1 MLLFIKPSLISG
13 NPRLS
18 STGTLSVLVEDEN
31 DNAPVFGQA
40 QYSLS
45 LLENSE
51 PGTLLARLTAT
62 DGDIG
67 INGEIRYSLKGED
80 AEAFNIDENTGD
92 LTSRRSLDREQK
104 EAYEFIA
111 VAEDNGNDI
120 KLSNSARVIV
130 RISDVNDN
138 KPVLTNLVSNIIIP
152 DTIRAGDFVFKF
164 DAEDTDSDLNSRLQF
179 SVRDSSGARP
189 DFSVDA
195 SSGVMRASR
204 SMDRPGQRFSLE
216 LEVSDTGNPSQSI
229 RAAVTIQVESSSKF
243 PVFASSANQI
253 FIEEGSITADMP
265 SVEATTVSGQAVQ
278 YKIAGGNLNK
288 AFTIDSESGK
298 LKLVKPLDREQLET
312 FDLYIGA
319 FILGSEG
326 QVSYHKITVAVS
338 DINDSEPVF
347 QSDYI
352 MAEVSEE
359 QFPPVTIT
367 RVTASDADAGENG
380 IVKYRLL
387 DNTEKFGID
396 PQSGEIRTNV
406 KLDREDQD
414 EYELHV
420 EAYDGGQRSLSGSAV
435 IKVIVTDINDNPPK
449 FTRIISINITE
460 NSSIGTKVVTVETVD
475 PDIGENANA
484 TYELIENPGDKFRI
498 NPVTGDIIVSG
509 DLDRELQDEYLLK
522 VKATDGA
529 WRADTTVGV
538 NILDEN
544 DNQPTFPQDTVTLM
558 FPHTTAAVALVGRVT
573 ASDKDGPGPNSAVK
587 YKLRET
593 SEYFS
598 IDSSSGEI
606 ISKRKLSY
614 INTTRSQS
622 IENVY
627 MLSVIAT
634 DQGKPPMSDECLVK
648 ILVTDTNTAPPVFTQ
663 VDYVRAIPSFAPAG
677 MEVVLVEAV
686 DLVDTG
692 LNAEVTYSLRP
703 SAYSQLFTID
713 SVSGSVKLGQDLQV
727 SGSTSYR
734 LEVLASDKGDPVMSS
749 STSVTL
755 MPSADN
761 LHSPKFSDVSTQV
774 IIPENEP
781 VDTFIIKLSA
791 SDRDTGINGML
802 RYSIVAG
809 NEEERFKINDRSG
822 QIFINKALDYDNENE
837 YNLTI
842 QAQDLAF
849 EPKSSVSVLR
859 IILTDV
865 NDNVP
870 FFERPQYDAY
880 LRENS
885 APGTEIITMKAIDF
899 DSPRYAKIQY
909 QIEEQTM
916 RQYFSVDKNSGKVTS
931 KVLFDYEKYPEYS
944 FHIVASNPGSS
955 ESNKTRLN
963 VHITGANEFFPRF
976 QQPVFQFSVSE
987 SALADT
993 TVGQIRALDQDK
1005 GRDGEVFY
1013 FLIGNSNDKG
1023 FRLDKRTGV
1032 ISVQKSLDRE
1042 YQNRFVLTVL
1052 AKNRGSI
1059 LGNDT
1064 DEAQV
1069 TITVQDGN
1077 DPPVFSQ
1084 DNYRTSVRENIAIGS
1099 TILTVEAVDKDVRPR
1114 NSQFSYSIIEG
1125 NSEAMFEIDPS
1136 SGSIRTVR
1144 GLDREAEAGH
1154 QLVVAATDNGTPA
1167 ATGTAVVSITVE
1179 DVNDNPPY
1187 LEPVARSASLREN
1200 SPANTLVARLLPT
1213 DRDLA
1218 PNTGPF
1224 RFYISAESEDGDKFS
1239 VDERT
1244 GELRSRVSVD
1254 REETPTLNI
1263 VLEIHDSG
1271 SPSLSANY
1279 DFTINVEDEND
1290 NPSQPRVLTVV
1301 VQTLN
1306 GDFTGGKI
1314 APVKPKDPDTS
1325 GMALKIILKKH

>member
-1 MLLFIKPSLISG
+1 MSILLFLKPSNIPG

-31 DNAPVFGQA
+31 DNAPVFSQT

-45 LLENSE
+45 VLENSE
-51 PGTLLARLTAT
+51 AGTLLARLAAT
-62 DGDIG
+62 DSDSG

-80 AEAFNIDENTGD
+80 AESFSIDESTGD
-92 LTSRRSLDREQK
+92 LASRRSLDREQK
-104 EAYEFIA
+104 EVYEFIA
-111 VAEDNGNDI
+111 VAEDNGDDV
-120 KLSNSARVIV
+120 KLSNSARVV
-130 RISDVNDN
+130 VKVSDVNDN

-152 DTIRAGDFVFKF
+152 DTIKSGDFVFKF

-179 SVRDSSGARP
+179 YVEDSSGGGAA
-189 DFSVDA
+189 FSVEP
-195 SSGVMRASR
+195 SSGVMRANR
-204 SMDRPGQRFSLE
+204 NMDRPGERFSLE
-216 LEVSDTGNPSQSI
+216 LEVSDTGNPSQSVK
-229 RAAVTIQVESSSKF
+229 AAVTVQVESNKKF
-243 PVFASSANQI
+243 PVFATSADQI
-253 FIEEGSITADMP
+253 FIEEGSITGDMP
-265 SVEATTVSGQAVQ
+265 SVEANTLSGQAVQ

-319 FILGSEG
+319 FRRGSEG
-326 QVSYHKITVAVS
+326 HVSYHKIAVAVS

-352 MAEVSEE
+352 MAEVREE
-359 QFPPVTIT
+359 QFPPLTIT
-367 RVTASDADAGENG
+367 RVTATDADTGDNG
-380 IVKYRLL
+380 SVRYRLL
-387 DNTEKFGID
+387 DNTEKFDID

-406 KLDREDQD
+406 KLDREAQD

-435 IKVIVTDINDNPPK
+435 IKVMVTDINDNPPK

-460 NSSIGTKVVTVETVD
+460 NSPIGTKVVTVETVD

-498 NPVTGDIIVSG
+498 NPVTGDISVSG
-509 DLDRELQDEYLLK
+509 DIDRELRDEYLLK

-544 DNQPTFPQDTVTLM
+544 DNQPSFPQHTLTLM
-558 FPHTTAAVALVGRVT
+558 FPHTSAAVALVGRVS

-634 DQGKPPMSDECLVK
+634 DQGRPPMSDECQVR
-648 ILVTDTNTAPPVFTQ
+648 ILVTDINTAAPVFTQ
-663 VDYVRAIPSFAPAG
+663 TDYVRAIPSFAPAG
-677 MEVVLVEAV
+677 MEVVRVEAV
-686 DLVDTG
+686 DSVDTG
-692 LNAEVTYSLRP
+692 LNSEVTYSLQP
-703 SAYSQLFTID
+703 SSYSQLFTID
-713 SVSGSVKLGQDLQV
+713 PISGSVKLERDLSV
-727 SGSTSYR
+727 SGSSSYK
-734 LEVLASDKGDPVMSS
+734 LVVVASDQGDPVMSS
-749 STSVTL
+749 TTSLTL
-755 MPSADN
+755 MPSTEN
-761 LHSPKFSDVSTQV
+761 RHTPEFSDVSTQV

-791 SDRDTGINGML
+791 SDRDAGINGIL
-802 RYSIVAG
+802 RYSIVNG
-809 NEEERFKINDRSG
+809 NQEERFKIDERSG
-822 QIFINKALDYDNENE
+822 KIFINKALDYDNENE
-837 YNLTI
+837 YNLTV
-842 QAQDLAF
+842 QAKDLAF
-849 EPKSSVSVLR
+849 KPKSSVSVLK

-885 APGTEIITMKAIDF
+885 APGTEIITMKAIDY

-909 QIEEQTM
+909 QIEELTM
-916 RQYFSVDKNSGKVTS
+916 RQYFSVDKNTG
-931 KVLFDYEKYPEYS
+931 VLISTVSFDYEKYSEYS
-944 FHIVASNPGSS
+944 LHIVASNPGSR
-955 ESNKTRLN
+955 ESNRTRLS
-963 VHITGANEFFPRF
+963 VHITGDNEFYPRF

-993 TVGQIRALDQDK
+993 TVGQIHALDQDQ
-1005 GRDGEVFY
+1005 GGDGEVFY
-1013 FLIGNSNDKG
+1013 FLIGSSNDKG
-1023 FRLDKRTGV
+1023 FRLDRRTGV

-1042 YQNRFVLTVL
+1042 SQNRFVLTVL

-1069 TITVQDGN
+1069 IIQVQDGN

-1084 DNYRTSVRENIAIGS
+1084 DNYRASVLENVSIGS

-1125 NSEAMFEIDPS
+1125 NSEGMFEIDPS
-1136 SGSIRTVR
+1136 SGSIRSVKE
-1144 GLDREAEAGH
+1144 LDRETEARH
-1154 QLVVAATDNGTPA
+1154 QLVVAATDNGTPP
-1167 ATGTAVVSITVE
+1167 ATGTALVSLTVE
-1179 DVNDNPPY
+1179 DVNDNPPW
-1187 LEPVARSASLREN
+1187 LEPAARSANLREN
-1200 SPANTLVARLLPT
+1200 SPANTLVARILPT

-1224 RFYISAESEDGDKFS
+1224 RFTISGESEDGHMFT
-1239 VDERT
+1239 VDEAT
-1244 GELRSRVSVD
+1244 GELRSRVRVD
-1254 REETPTLNI
+1254 REETPTLRI
-1263 VLEIHDSG
+1263 VLAIHDSG
-1271 SPSLSANY
+1271 SPSLSAKY
-1279 DFTINVEDEND
+1279 AFTINVGDEND

-1325 GMALKIILKKH
+1325 GMT